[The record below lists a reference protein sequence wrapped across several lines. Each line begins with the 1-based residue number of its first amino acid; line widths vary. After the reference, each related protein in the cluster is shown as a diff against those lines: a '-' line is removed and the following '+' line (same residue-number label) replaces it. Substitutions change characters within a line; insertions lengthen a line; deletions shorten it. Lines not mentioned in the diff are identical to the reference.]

1 MTTSISI
8 LGNTG
13 RDVELRYSPDGLALA
28 GFTIASNTVRKT
40 GQGTVKKTDWYNVTA
55 FGKQAETL
63 SKHLKKGD
71 QILVR
76 GKLTFNPWLG
86 RDGEARVNADVA
98 LQDFEF
104 VGGSA
109 NSETG
114 AANERQAQ
122 TARNHQPRVPENTEY
137 APMTARMID
146 ALGEI
151 DGGDEPFANQF

>member
-1 MTTSISI
+1 MATSISI

-13 RDVELRYSPDGLALA
+13 RDVELRYSPEGLALA

-40 GQGTVKKTDWYNVTA
+40 AQGTVKKTDWYNVTA

-109 NSETG
+109 SSET
-114 AANERQAQ
+114 AASERQPQ
-122 TARNHQPRVPENTEY
+122 TARNHQPRVRENAEHTLT
-137 APMTARMID
+137 TAEMID
-146 ALGEI
+146 ALSEV
-151 DGGDEPFANQF
+151 DSGDEPFANQF